1 MHGRSK
7 IGSFSS
13 GGQIEKLLKYC
24 CSLIREFYESVNK
37 MVDVDAQLLGIY
49 LMPIAIH
56 LFGFT

>member
-1 MHGRSK
+1 MR
-7 IGSFSS
+7 
-13 GGQIEKLLKYC
+13 LLP
-24 CSLIREFYESVNK
+24 NK